1 METVDKQSLATR
13 TRQRNA
19 LTWLSLDYGGI
30 MGPLLPLETELDALA
45 RPGIENF
52 MAISDEAWG
61 IKEGQRDKTV
71 ELSQAE
77 VDQDRALAE
86 AKAATGRTKIAIER
100 AADEYVLAAK
110 FYDTRVKALIMAAKE
125 YAALVEQEQLA
136 NEEART
142 GLSVDKEVLR
152 LAKVKADIYL
162 ETIQQAQ
169 VEAELAKAQVEVA
182 KAHVRAAMAGIEAG
196 KAEIE
201 LIEAETQQYVAEAE
215 KATLQAD
222 VATIYAE
229 VLTKK
234 LSEIDLDV
242 GRKEIVAQFGYIQ
255 SKLDDALALYDTRG
269 LIEEIRTEA
278 ETSIKEEIDL
288 LLEVEKAEQA
298 LRNLEADYARLAF
311 TYEENQ
317 TEINIQ
323 EETTLKERLVVA
335 RKKLSDA
342 RMNQSTQRDAAQTTG
357 QKLISNAHKAT
368 YHLSTRDTMQLTHE
382 TEYISGE

>member
-1 METVDKQSLATR
+1 M
-13 TRQRNA
+13 
-19 LTWLSLDYGGI
+19 W
-30 MGPLLPLETELDALA
+30 
-45 RPGIENF
+45 
-52 MAISDEAWG
+52 
-61 IKEGQRDKTV
+61 
-71 ELSQAE
+71 
-77 VDQDRALAE
+77 
-86 AKAATGRTKIAIER
+86 
-100 AADEYVLAAK
+100 
-110 FYDTRVKALIMAAKE
+110 
-125 YAALVEQEQLA
+125 
-136 NEEART
+136 
-142 GLSVDKEVLR
+142 
-152 LAKVKADIYL
+152 
-162 ETIQQAQ
+162 
-169 VEAELAKAQVEVA
+169 
-182 KAHVRAAMAGIEAG
+182 AG
-196 KAEIE
+196 KR
-201 LIEAETQQYVAEAE
+201 
-215 KATLQAD
+215 
-222 VATIYAE
+222 
-229 VLTKK
+229 
-234 LSEIDLDV
+234 LSHSS
-242 GRKEIVAQFGYIQ
+242 GGIQ

-269 LIEEIRTEA
+269 LIEEIKTDA

>member
-45 RPGIENF
+45 RLGIENF